1 MENSSKASKES
12 LMTRLYVEGTDGAEI
27 TGKQSSALTRM
38 AVLEARADKR
48 ASIKILLLLPV
59 MFLIFGLTL
68 G

>member
-1 MENSSKASKES
+1 
-12 LMTRLYVEGTDGAEI
+12 MTRLYVEGTDGAEI

-59 MFLIFGLTL
+59 MFLVFGLTL